1 MAKWTFIVFTY
12 TTFYLLHLYIYSL
25 IYKCNII
32 INEKEAMGGIKEERV
47 WEELEERNVSN
58 VNYILFFKSSKK

>member
-1 MAKWTFIVFTY
+1 
-12 TTFYLLHLYIYSL
+12 
-25 IYKCNII
+25 
-32 INEKEAMGGIKEERV
+32 MGGIKEERV